1 MDDAMKS
8 FEFWLSEF
16 PESYHSLDD
25 RRFYDFVESIAAT
38 DEYINDGWLE
48 EHLEGKEHRMRPE
61 QIKDYDT
68 RLKNITVFLRDRRSL

>member
-1 MDDAMKS
+1 MEEAMKN
-8 FEFWLSEF
+8 FDFWLSQF

-38 DEYINDGWLE
+38 DEYIEEGWLE
-48 EHLEGKEHRMRPE
+48 EHLEGREHRMRSD

-68 RLKNITVFLRDRRSL
+68 RLKNIAAFLRDRKSL

>member
-8 FEFWLSEF
+8 FEFWLSQF

-38 DEYINDGWLE
+38 DEYIDDGWLKK
-48 EHLEGKEHRMRPE
+48 HLKGKEHRMRPE